1 MTGDTVISGTTLW
14 FTGLSGSGKST
25 VAHLSHQLIAA
36 ANLPVEVLDGDVVR
50 QHLSAGLGFSKQD
63 RDINIRRIA
72 WVAALLNRH
81 GVHCITATISPYRA
95 LRDEVR
101 ALLPRFVEVF
111 CDAPLDVLIERDPKA
126 LYKRALAGEIENFT
140 GISDPYEPPS
150 APEVWLLTD
159 RTTPEHCAT
168 TAIRTA
174 EILGYLPAG
183 VSNTAVLDGE
193 IIAHLKRHQRM
204 RVSQ

>member
-1 MTGDTVISGTTLW
+1 MNSGTTIW

-36 ANLPVEVLDGDVVR
+36 ANLPVELLDGDVVR
-50 QHLSAGLGFSKQD
+50 QHLSAGLGFSKQE

-101 ALLPRFVEVF
+101 ALVPKFVEVF
-111 CDAPLDVLIERDPKA
+111 CDAPLEVLIKRDPKA
-126 LYKRALAGEIENFT
+126 LYKRALAGEIKNFT
-140 GISDPYEPPS
+140 GISDPYEAPT
-150 APEVWLLTD
+150 APEVRLPTD

-168 TAIRTA
+168 TVIRTA
-174 EILGYLPAG
+174 EILGCLPEG
-183 VSNTAVLDGE
+183 VANTATLDSE
-193 IIAHLKRHQRM
+193 IIAHLRQHQRM
-204 RVSQ
+204 RGSQ